1 MRSVVA
7 MLLVVSGVSLAV
19 VGAFLVS
26 PALGFA
32 SSGAGCGLL
41 GFLVAD

>member
-7 MLLVVSGVSLAV
+7 MLLVVSGVSLV
-19 VGAFLVS
+19 VAGAFLVS
-26 PALGFA
+26 CALGFVSA
-32 SSGAGCGLL
+32 GAGCGLL